1 MDFHR
6 IVFSGHA
13 LRGLVRR
20 GIPVRSVR
28 TVLANGDMIA
38 EYADDRPFPSRLLPG
53 FVDGCPIHVVVA
65 YDEDTQTCIIVT
77 AYRPETEFWSD
88 DFRTRSQR

>member
-38 EYADDRPFPSRLLPG
+38 EYADDRPFPSRLLLG
-53 FVDGCPIHVVVA
+53 VVDGCPIHVVVA
-65 YDEDTQTCIIVT
+65 YDEETQTCIIVT
-77 AYRPETEFWSD
+77 AYRPETELWSD